1 MSITNASSSPSAA
14 RIWPE
19 AAAAPLRVGGLTPLS
34 ATDYPGEL
42 AAVVYCQG
50 CPWGCCYCHNPHL
63 QPNAAA
69 AHPTWGEV
77 LELLSRRRGLLDA
90 VVFSG
95 GEPTAQPGL
104 AAAMSEARA
113 LGYRIGL
120 HSAGIY
126 PRRFAEVLPLV
137 DWVGFDAKAPFD
149 AAYERITGVRG
160 SAQAALASARALL
173 ASGVDCEFRTT
184 WHAGFLAQDELD
196 RLTRTLQE
204 LGVRR
209 YVLQEFR
216 ASGCVGFRSEHAPVA
231 ADVDMLAR
239 RFGEFSLRCAGV
251 QTRSRSAL

>member
-1 MSITNASSSPSAA
+1 MGVAWS
-14 RIWPE
+14 
-19 AAAAPLRVGGLTPLS
+19 
-34 ATDYPGEL
+34 
-42 AAVVYCQG
+42 
-50 CPWGCCYCHNPHL
+50 
-63 QPNAAA
+63 
-69 AHPTWGEV
+69 EV
-77 LELLSRRRGLLDA
+77 LELLARRRGLLDA

-104 AAAMSEARA
+104 AAAMREARA

-160 SAQAALASARALL
+160 SGVAALKSAHALL

-184 WHAGFLAQDELD
+184 WHAGFLSLMELD
-196 RLTRTLQE
+196 RLTRTLAE

-209 YVLQEFR
+209 YALQEFR
-216 ASGCVGFRSEHAPVA
+216 ASGGVAFRPEGAPVA
-231 ADVDMLAR
+231 ADLDVLKR
-239 RFGEFSLRCAGV
+239 RFAKFSLRPA
-251 QTRSRSAL
+251 

>member
-1 MSITNASSSPSAA
+1 MVFRSASS
-14 RIWPE
+14 
-19 AAAAPLRVGGLTPLS
+19 
-34 ATDYPGEL
+34 TDYPGEL

-63 QPNAAA
+63 QAGAAA
-69 AHPTWGEV
+69 AGVDWSEV
-77 LELLSRRRGLLDA
+77 LAFLTRRRGLLDA

-95 GEPTAQPGL
+95 GEPTAQPAL
-104 AAAMSEARA
+104 AAAMRAARG

-149 AAYERITGVRG
+149 AAYERITGMRA
-160 SAQAALASARALL
+160 SAEAALESARTLL

-184 WHAGFLAQDELD
+184 WHSGFLSLDELE
-196 RLTRTLQE
+196 RLTRTLAE

-209 YVLQEFR
+209 YALQEFR
-216 ASGCVGFRSEHAPVA
+216 AYGGLSYRPVGEA
-231 ADVDMLAR
+231 ATVDLDALAR
-239 RFGEFSLRCAGV
+239 RFAQFTLRA
-251 QTRSRSAL
+251 A

>member
-1 MSITNASSSPSAA
+1 V
-14 RIWPE
+14 
-19 AAAAPLRVGGLTPLS
+19 APLRVGGLTPLS

-50 CPWGCCYCHNPHL
+50 CPWRCCYCHNPHL
-63 QPNAAA
+63 RPGVTAPGIA
-69 AHPTWGEV
+69 WS
-77 LELLSRRRGLLDA
+77 ELLEFLQRRRGLLDA

-104 AAAMSEARA
+104 AAAMRAAKA
-113 LGYRIGL
+113 LGYRLGL

-126 PRRFAEVLPLV
+126 PRRFAEVLHLA

-149 AAYERITGVRG
+149 SAYERITGVRASG
-160 SAQAALASARALL
+160 AAALESARALL

-184 WHAGFLAQDELD
+184 WHPGFLTAKELG
-196 RLTRTLQE
+196 RLALSLQE

-216 ASGCVGFRSEHAPVA
+216 AGSGLAYWPARGAAGPARDAARPAGDDAA
-231 ADVDMLAR
+231 ADLDALAR
-239 RFGEFSLRCAGV
+239 SFPEFSLRQA
-251 QTRSRSAL
+251 

>member
-1 MSITNASSSPSAA
+1 M
-14 RIWPE
+14 RI
-19 AAAAPLRVGGLTPLS
+19 GGLTPLS
-34 ATDYPGEL
+34 ATDFPGEL

-50 CPWGCCYCHNPHL
+50 CPWRCGYCHNPHL
-63 QPNAAA
+63 LPSEPAAA
-69 AHPTWGEV
+69 IAWSEV
-77 LELLSRRRGLLDA
+77 LEFLSRRRGLLDA

-104 AAAMSEARA
+104 AQAMRDARA

-149 AAYERITGVRG
+149 AAYARITGVRASG
-160 SAQAALASARALL
+160 EAALASARLLL
-173 ASGVDCEFRTT
+173 ASGVDHEFRTT
-184 WHAGFLAQDELD
+184 WHAGFLAPGELD

-204 LGVRR
+204 LGARR

-216 ASGCVGFRSEHAPVA
+216 ASRGVGVLPQGQALAP
-231 ADVDMLAR
+231 DLELLSR
-239 RFGEFSLRCAGV
+239 RFAQFSLRPA
-251 QTRSRSAL
+251 